1 MRPPIFL
8 FDLAEKK
15 DSAAPGVRKKR
26 ALLWSQVTAC
36 GQNHIRRLPNVGMSW
51 VFQCPLPLSCTART
65 ACVSRTGGSLKKSWA
80 SRGAVRGTI
89 PVRKT
94 TERQRKAGPAAT
106 HICFSGDMCSS
117 HRLPLSARSPEE
129 TSSGR
134 LSLWSVRTVS
144 LSANRKEKWFLKY
157 AACCLRMDE

>member
-1 MRPPIFL
+1 MRPPFFL
-8 FDLAEKK
+8 FVLAEKK
-15 DSAAPGVRKKR
+15 ERAAPGVRKKR

-65 ACVSRTGGSLKKSWA
+65 ACVSRTGGSLKMSWA

-106 HICFSGDMCSS
+106 RICFSGDMCSS
-117 HRLPLSARSPEE
+117 HRLPPFCEE
-129 TSSGR
+129 SRGD
-134 LSLWSVRTVS
+134 LLWSPFS
-144 LSANRKEKWFLKY
+144 LECKNRFSFREQEREMVLEIRSLLPANG
-157 AACCLRMDE
+157 